1 MIRAT
6 GIRMTDRG
14 PGPVAVEQAADSQSK
29 ASASIGAAARMESER
44 MATNQAIKA
53 QNKAGTSAA
62 GAAIGGVAG
71 SFFGPVGTMIGSA
84 LGGLIGRAF

>member
-6 GIRMTDRG
+6 GIRTTDRG
-14 PGPVAVEQAADSQSK
+14 PGPVAVEEGADSQAK

-44 MATNQAIKA
+44 MAMNDQIKA
-53 QNKAGTSAA
+53 ANKAGNATA
-62 GAAIGGVAG
+62 GAAIGGIAG

-84 LGGLIGRAF
+84 LGGLVGRAF